1 MNKGREIMSTATIS
15 QTELMERLNWRY
27 AVKKYDPTRSVSE
40 EDWQVL
46 EDSVILAPTS
56 FGLQPFK
63 LIVVTDPAVR
73 ERLRE
78 AAYGQPQ
85 ITDSSHL
92 AVFAYKR
99 VLDQKDVAAYVDR
112 IAEVRGVERHSLNEL
127 ENVINGS
134 AKRAIDGGYIEAWN
148 SRQAYIALGFLLETA
163 AMLGID
169 ATPME
174 GFDAARFNE
183 ILGLDGHSAVVVAA
197 VGYRDEND
205 WLAPLPK
212 VRARRDDLVVR
223 V

>member
-1 MNKGREIMSTATIS
+1 MTSKTIS
-15 QTELMERLNWRY
+15 QKELREQLNWRY
-27 AVKKYDPTRSVSE
+27 AVKQYDRTRTVSE
-40 EDWQVL
+40 EDWNVL
-46 EDSVILAPTS
+46 EDSVLLAPTS

-63 LIVVTDPAVR
+63 LIVITDPAIK

-92 AVFAYKR
+92 AVFAYKKLLTPDDLAKFIDR
-99 VLDQKDVAAYVDR
+99 V
-112 IAEVRGVERHSLNEL
+112 AEVRNVERESLADYEQ
-127 ENVINGS
+127 VINGS
-134 AKRAIDGGYIEAWN
+134 AKRAIDGGFIEAWN

-174 GFDAARFNE
+174 GFDAAKFNE
-183 ILGLDGHSAVVVAA
+183 ILGLEEYSAVVVAA
-197 VGYRDEND
+197 IGYRSNED

-212 VRARRDDLVVR
+212 VRARREDLVVR
-223 V
+223 L